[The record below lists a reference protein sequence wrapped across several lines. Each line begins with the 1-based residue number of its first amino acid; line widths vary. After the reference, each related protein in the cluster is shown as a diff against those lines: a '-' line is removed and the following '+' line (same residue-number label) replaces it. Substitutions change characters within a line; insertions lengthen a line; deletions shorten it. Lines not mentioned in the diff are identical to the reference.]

1 MKLVDLE
8 GSICAVAYL
17 NSEPIVL
24 YPYCS
29 GLYFICQLGIYRGFS
44 FFFLLNK
51 VSPEG
56 GQAHL
61 VLVFQGDE
69 SSSRVWLFFCSP

>member
-8 GSICAVAYL
+8 GSICTVVHL

-24 YPYCS
+24 YPCCS
-29 GLYFICQLGIYRGFS
+29 GLYFIWELGIYRGFS
-44 FFFLLNK
+44 FFFPLNK
-51 VSPEG
+51 VPSEG
-56 GQAHL
+56 GQAHF

-69 SSSRVWLFFCSP
+69 SSSRVWLFFCLP